1 MKLEPIDFSSEEL
14 LQLHQA
20 IGARVANARKSKK
33 VSQLDLALAIGYKS
47 TSVIAKAEAGTEER
61 HFSVEQL
68 YKIAKALNVE
78 MCEFF
83 RPIND

>member
-1 MKLEPIDFSSEEL
+1 MKLESIDFSSEEL
-14 LQLHQA
+14 LQLHRS
-20 IGARVANARKSKK
+20 IGLKVANIRKSKK

-47 TSVIAKAEAGTEER
+47 TSVISKAEAGTEER

-78 MCEFF
+78 ICEFLNF
-83 RPIND
+83 E